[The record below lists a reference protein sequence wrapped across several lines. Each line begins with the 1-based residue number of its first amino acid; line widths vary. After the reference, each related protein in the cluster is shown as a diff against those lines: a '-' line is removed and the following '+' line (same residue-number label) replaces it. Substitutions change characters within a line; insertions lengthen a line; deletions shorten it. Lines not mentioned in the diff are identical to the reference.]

1 MKDNNVKLKS
11 IYDTSVVI
19 KNNDLLNFK
28 KEVSN
33 KIKNNKTKIIKNN
46 RLELL
51 NNFKNE
57 ILLMAIHDIPL
68 NEIANIIRANFNLK
82 VSAKQISDYLK
93 EYLKIKRFGGNG
105 GKLAYIDDE
114 GKFIKHVDI
123 NELDIKDL

>member
-11 IYDTSVVI
+11 IHDPTIVI
-19 KNNDLLNFK
+19 KNNDLLNFRE
-28 KEVSN
+28 EVSN
-33 KIKNNKTKIIKNN
+33 KIKNNKKNS
-46 RLELL
+46 LELL

-57 ILLMAIHDIPL
+57 ILLMTINNIPL
-68 NEIANIIRANFNLK
+68 SEIANVIRTNFNLK

-114 GKFIKHVDI
+114 GKFVKYVDI
-123 NELDIKDL
+123 KELDIKNL